1 MQTQYQI
8 SLSDAPNNGRHG
20 DDLKRP
26 SVEKAGRSRL
36 FPAILGAALAAVAA
50 WFFISHRETSAA
62 PAMGNDVPVSIPVS
76 VQTVARQKLRLW
88 NDFSGRLR
96 AVNSADIR
104 PEVSGRITE
113 VCFQDGQTVKA
124 GDILFVI
131 DPRSYQAT
139 VDRDRANVASAQ
151 SKLELALFDQRR
163 AQALF
168 GSRAIAQSDLDKS
181 NEQQRSAQAAL
192 DAARADL
199 AQAEVDLDHAYV
211 KASPPL
217 LTSIVSSDSVYADFE
232 VDEQTYLDT
241 IRDAANGNAQERT
254 IPVELVVQGGTGR
267 VYRGFIQNFDNR
279 IDAASGTIRAR
290 AKFDN
295 TEATLVPGMFVS
307 VRLASSR
314 VWDLILIP
322 DRAIGFDQSK
332 KFVFVVST
340 ENKVGYREIELG
352 RDLGGQRVVL
362 KGLQAGDRVVVDGVQ
377 RVHPDAAVSPH
388 EVASP
393 DQAAVA
399 EGETRTAQADGTVQ
413 KRDVAQ

>member
-1 MQTQYQI
+1 MSFRTSYPRTIQEREPNVWRLVPRPRIAALRWGPILGLVSGFVASLDSPQAHEPHGISQPVSMQTQYQI

-50 WFFISHRETSAA
+50 WFLISHRETSAA

-211 KASPPL
+211 KASISGRVSRAELTMGNLVQGGSGASTPPPL
-217 LTSIVSSDSVYADFE
+217 LTSD
-232 VDEQTYLDT
+232 
-241 IRDAANGNAQERT
+241 R
-254 IPVELVVQGGTGR
+254 
-267 VYRGFIQNFDNR
+267 
-279 IDAASGTIRAR
+279 RAH
-290 AKFDN
+290 
-295 TEATLVPGMFVS
+295 V
-307 VRLASSR
+307 
-314 VWDLILIP
+314 
-322 DRAIGFDQSK
+322 
-332 KFVFVVST
+332 
-340 ENKVGYREIELG
+340 
-352 RDLGGQRVVL
+352 
-362 KGLQAGDRVVVDGVQ
+362 
-377 RVHPDAAVSPH
+377 
-388 EVASP
+388 
-393 DQAAVA
+393 
-399 EGETRTAQADGTVQ
+399 
-413 KRDVAQ
+413 